1 MIPAQCGSLAVYSGP
16 LNAALAAYPLQS
28 QVDRKSTSGS
38 ESADALGV
46 PTPRDADLQT
56 IVLILDSQPRSDGVE
71 TVGERQRVLLL
82 VGEVDDRRSEDRPIA
97 AEQHP
102 ARQPQLFYVAKILD
116 GGIDVPVEPQITD
129 LGIGL
134 GRADRQVDL
143 IPSDGERILV
153 WTIPTSGKAKRI
165 RNNPR
170 VTVAPC
176 TARGK
181 ATGAAIPATAT
192 FLPDGDAARANDLMN
207 KHYGF
212 QKRLLDGVK
221 WLIRTVRR
229 MPRIENGFL
238 VITPA

>member
-1 MIPAQCGSLAVYSGP
+1 MPDERL
-16 LNAALAAYPLQS
+16 AALAGEKYINLTTFRRDGTA
-28 QVDRKSTSGS
+28 
-38 ESADALGV
+38 V
-46 PTPRDADLQT
+46 PTPVWFAL
-56 IVLILDSQPRSDGVE
+56 
-71 TVGERQRVLLL
+71 
-82 VGEVDDRRSEDRPIA
+82 
-97 AEQHP
+97 
-102 ARQPQLFYVAKILD
+102 
-116 GGIDVPVEPQITD
+116 
-129 LGIGL
+129 
-134 GRADRQVDL
+134 
-143 IPSDGERILV
+143 DGERILV